1 MFDRLLQD
9 LLQAVDVKI
18 SGSIDR
24 DNQEVRRV
32 AVHRRPRQ
40 VAHQDI
46 RNDLRL
52 EVDDEHL
59 QGVRNLVDNS
69 DELKLS
75 LDLAGQCVERKRFE
89 AVGRKLAANDDTQLP
104 AERFRAK
111 DLVSLFEEGVVG
123 LLDEMQ
129 PKTEKTGAEDNL
141 EELLTLECDLRQT
154 HLLALLQ
161 INKKTLEGYKTLGIF
176 SKNIT
181 KISVKK
187 IARLALGTQ
196 VSASSHRE

>member
-18 SGSIDR
+18 SGSINR
-24 DNQEVRRV
+24 NNQEVRRV

-59 QGVRNLVDNS
+59 QLVRNLVDNS

-75 LDLAGQCVERKRFE
+75 LDFAGQSVERKRFE
-89 AVGRKLAANDDTQLP
+89 AGGRKLTANDDTQLP
-104 AERFRAK
+104 AERFWAK
-111 DLVSLFEEGVVG
+111 DLVPSTSFSLSLSPGMAVSMLFSRLQRKLARAGINREPTFC
-123 LLDEMQ
+123 DQ
-129 PKTEKTGAEDNL
+129 SSCSKTD
-141 EELLTLECDLRQT
+141 R
-154 HLLALLQ
+154 
-161 INKKTLEGYKTLGIF
+161 
-176 SKNIT
+176 
-181 KISVKK
+181 
-187 IARLALGTQ
+187 
-196 VSASSHRE
+196 

>member
-75 LDLAGQCVERKRFE
+75 LDFAGQCVERKRFE
-89 AVGRKLAANDDTQLP
+89 AVGRKLAANDDAQLP

-129 PKTEKTGAEDNL
+129 PKTEKTGPEDNL

-154 HLLALLQ
+154 LLLALLQ
-161 INKKTLEGYKTLGIF
+161 INQKSLR
-176 SKNIT
+176 
-181 KISVKK
+181 
-187 IARLALGTQ
+187 RLQNT
-196 VSASSHRE
+196 RDF